1 MAWRQK
7 SQLET
12 SGRILSPYRTQRQ
25 SVKDEVASDIN
36 NDEGQGLLY
45 AQVPSWSRVGRL
57 KRSKFP
63 SLGGGGH
70 TFGGGAGAGVMTVL
84 AGKCFTTAANATL
97 RSVCDALS
105 SHHQSSHSS
114 FSAVPVVAAT
124 DNVGDPESGH
134 D

>member
-1 MAWRQK
+1 M
-7 SQLET
+7 
-12 SGRILSPYRTQRQ
+12 
-25 SVKDEVASDIN
+25 
-36 NDEGQGLLY
+36 
-45 AQVPSWSRVGRL
+45 GRL

-97 RSVCDALS
+97 RSVCAAFS
-105 SHHQSSHSS
+105 SHYRSRHSS
-114 FSAVPVVAAT
+114 FPAVQVAAAT